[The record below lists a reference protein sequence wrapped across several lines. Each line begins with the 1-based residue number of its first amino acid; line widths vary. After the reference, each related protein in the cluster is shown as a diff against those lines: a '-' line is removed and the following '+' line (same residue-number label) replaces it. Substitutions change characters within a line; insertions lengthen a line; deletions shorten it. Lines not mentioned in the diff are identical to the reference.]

1 MLLFLVIVLFVPQ
14 GDLLLL
20 FLPQPLAFRVT
31 RLRRR
36 VLRGSRVYRTFHSAA
51 KVNKTV
57 AKTVSATAATPCVIR
72 QRRETFASSLIFPA
86 VSRIRSS
93 VDRFTESSNLLIEVC
108 VLSVKRSALEA
119 NRSLRLPACCANTSA
134 SV

>member
-1 MLLFLVIVLFVPQ
+1 MVRQYRINTPASPGRVHRRPGLLLLLMVVLLVAH

-20 FLPQPLAFRVT
+20 FLPQPLSVRMT
-31 RLRRR
+31 RHPRR

-72 QRRETFASSLIFPA
+72 QRRETFASSLILPFA
-86 VSRIRSS
+86 SRISSS
-93 VDRFTESSNLLIEVC
+93 VDRL
-108 VLSVKRSALEA
+108 A
-119 NRSLRLPACCANTSA
+119 
-134 SV
+134 